1 VTVAVGPTLLA
12 AVEEHLPS
20 STSEVH
26 VCIRAED
33 VTLAKGSDRPSSAR
47 NHLPAV
53 VQSLTREGPLM
64 RVELNCGFN
73 LTALLTKQA
82 CEEMLLKSGD
92 QVVALV
98 KAPHVHLIP
107 R

>member
-1 VTVAVGPTLLA
+1 
-12 AVEEHLPS
+12 
-20 STSEVH
+20 
-26 VCIRAED
+26 AED
-33 VTLAKGSDRPSSAR
+33 VILLKGGDSPSSAR

-53 VQSLTREGPLM
+53 VKSVARDGPLM
-64 RVELNCGFN
+64 RVELDCGFT

-82 CEEMLLKSGD
+82 CEEMALQPGN

-98 KAPHVHLIP
+98 IAPHIHLIP